1 MKQSKASFE
10 EYAGIVIGGLIY
22 FFVYV
27 LNIND
32 LLIAFPVLFTY
43 QAGYSQIGYWMKYGL
58 LFVFVY
64 VFTYFAARKV
74 IDEKIRKKYL
84 FLIKSYLIGFFLWLI
99 IVIVAYSLNCEI
111 DDTTNLVGGYATMLM
126 IILFMRYKPKRSTNC
141 ELI

>member
-43 QAGYSQIGYWMKYGL
+43 QAGYSQIGYWMKIWT
-58 LFVFVY
+58 FVRFRLCIY
-64 VFTYFAARKV
+64 ILCST
-74 IDEKIRKKYL
+74 
-84 FLIKSYLIGFFLWLI
+84 KS
-99 IVIVAYSLNCEI
+99 N
-111 DDTTNLVGGYATMLM
+111 
-126 IILFMRYKPKRSTNC
+126 
-141 ELI
+141 